1 MKVAKFGG
9 SSLASSDQVRK
20 VVNIIKDDP
29 ARRYIV
35 VSAPGKRHSDD
46 IKVTDLL
53 ISLHDKLI
61 AGKDPSRLIE
71 AIYNRYEEIGQAFH
85 VDAHILTAIREVKTR
100 YRITEN

>member
-20 VVNIIKDDP
+20 VVKIIKDDP
-29 ARRYIV
+29 MRRYIV
-35 VSAPGKRHSDD
+35 VSAPGKRHTDD

-53 ISLHDKLI
+53 ISLHDNLV
-61 AGKDPSRLIE
+61 AGKDPSRLIN

-85 VDAHILTAIREVKTR
+85 VDKQILQLSFI
-100 YRITEN
+100 